1 MAWTKRK
8 LIEQSFEE
16 LALAS
21 YVFDITDEELQSA
34 LNRLESLMATW
45 LGMGLALPYMFSDD
59 GNLDAS
65 SGLPLLAN
73 EAVYLTLA
81 QRIAAS
87 KGKSCPPSL
96 SAAARAAYG
105 ALLSWSARQAVR
117 EQQQPNGMPRG
128 AGQKSWRSTQRP
140 YFNQPDASPVQLAD
154 DGGLSFNPGS

>member
-1 MAWTKRK
+1 VSWTKRQI
-8 LIEQSFEE
+8 IEQSFDE
-16 LALAS
+16 LALAA

-45 LGMGLALPYMFSDD
+45 LGMGLVLSYSFADD
-59 GNLDAS
+59 GDLDAS
-65 SGLPLLAN
+65 SGLPLVAN

-87 KGKSCPPSL
+87 KGKTCPPSL
-96 SAAARAAYG
+96 SAASRTAYS

-117 EQQQPNGMPRG
+117 EQQQPAGMPRG
-128 AGQKSWRSTQRP
+128 AGQKSWRSTQQP
-140 YFNQPDASPVQLAD
+140 YFTQPDDSPVQLAD